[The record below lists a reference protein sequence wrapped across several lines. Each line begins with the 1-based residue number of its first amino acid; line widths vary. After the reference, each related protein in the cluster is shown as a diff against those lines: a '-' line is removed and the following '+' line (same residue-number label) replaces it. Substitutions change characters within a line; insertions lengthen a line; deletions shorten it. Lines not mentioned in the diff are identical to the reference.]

1 MGNPFSGGMFGSN
14 PNLSSLA
21 ALMAGGN
28 MTNINNMSSLLA
40 GMGSGSSNMSG
51 LINQSSMLQ
60 KCEYSSKDKNKL
72 NVTNNESYRN
82 SYNGLDA
89 W

>member
-60 KCEYSSKDKNKL
+60 KCEYKGQTTNFNS
-72 NVTNNESYRN
+72 NVN
-82 SYNGLDA
+82 
-89 W
+89 

>member
-1 MGNPFSGGMFGSN
+1 MGNPFGSGGMFGSN

-60 KCEYSSKDKNKL
+60 KCEYKELKSKL
-72 NVTNNESYRN
+72 Y
-82 SYNGLDA
+82 GH
-89 W
+89 